1 MIYTAKIQYPNQK
14 KFLCLTL
21 WKDNKLT
28 VTLLQ
33 SIYYHN
39 DTEDRS
45 AVEVDI
51 LYLLKDLSIF
61 SEHDRLLSLEML
73 AQTNFN
79 PSTNDR

>member
-1 MIYTAKIQYPNQK
+1 MICTAKIQYPNQNK
-14 KFLCLTL
+14 ILCLTL

-33 SIYYHN
+33 SIYYPN

-51 LYLLKDLSIF
+51 LYLIKDLSIF
-61 SEHDRLLSLEML
+61 SEYDRLLALEML